1 MNTNDEWCVYVHT
14 NKINRKQYVGITSR
28 VPEIRWGSN
37 GCGYR
42 TTQIYFYNAI
52 KKYGWDNFEHEI
64 KYVNL
69 SEDEA
74 KSKEMELIRDLHT
87 CIYDEN
93 CNGYNMTFG
102 GEGRTGVKAS
112 EETKRKMSE
121 AHKGEK
127 NAFYGKHHTEEVKQK
142 FREDRQ
148 GTNIGESNP
157 FYGKKHSD
165 EVKRK
170 LSECASTRIGK
181 LNPNYGNHALAGKN
195 HPGYGKPLSGE
206 TKRKLSESRKGK
218 FSGKDSPTAKAVY
231 CLETDKVY
239 ATTREASK
247 ELGVDASSIGKI
259 CKGTYKNDNIK
270 GYHFRYA
277 MEEENGD

>member
-1 MNTNDEWCVYVHT
+1 MNTNDKWYVYVHT
-14 NKINRKQYVGITSR
+14 NKINGKQYVGITSR
-28 VPEIRWGSN
+28 VPKVRWGSN

-42 TTQIYFYNAI
+42 ATQIYFYNAI
-52 KKYGWDNFEHEI
+52 KKYGWNNFDHEI
-64 KYVNL
+64 LYTEL
-69 SEDEA
+69 SENEA
-74 KSKEMELIRDLHT
+74 KSKEIELIRDLHT

-102 GEGRTGVKAS
+102 GEGMLGHIHS
-112 EETKRKMSE
+112 EETKQKMSE
-121 AHKGEK
+121 ARRGEN

-148 GTNIGESNP
+148 GTNVGESNP
-157 FYGKKHSD
+157 FYGQKHSD
-165 EVKRK
+165 KVKQK
-170 LSECASTRIGK
+170 LSEYASARIGK
-181 LNPNYGNHALAGKN
+181 LNPNYGNHAL
-195 HPGYGKPLSGE
+195 SGE
-206 TKRKLSESRKGK
+206 NSPWYGRHHTEESKQKMSESRKGK